1 MRIVFVQAGLGAGG
15 AEKIVNLLAEHR
27 HRLGDEVHVL
37 AFRSPPGGSY
47 FPYRKD
53 IRIETPGTEG
63 GAGGQSILRAGRRIS
78 WLRSRFRALK
88 PDLIVSFLTK
98 TNVLVMLASRGLG
111 ARVVISERNNP
122 GMQRAHPLWRPASLL
137 AARAADGI
145 VMQTEEARKI
155 LPPGAQARAAVIPNP
170 CTIPGRARAVQSDG
184 SRIVAVGRL
193 DRQKGFDLLLE
204 AFALAAPAMPGATL
218 TIFGEGPERAALETQ
233 ARTLGIDQRVQLP
246 GVTKSPGAW
255 LEAGDIFVLSS
266 RFEGFPN
273 VLVEALAGGLA
284 AVAFDC
290 PWGPSSIVTHG
301 KDGLLVPPADIEGLA
316 QALGRLVTDSE
327 LRRGLAAAAAETA
340 DRFSLPNILARW
352 DAAFAT
358 AAAR

>member
-15 AEKIVNLLAEHR
+15 AEKIVSLLAEHR
-27 HRLGDEVHVL
+27 HELGDEVHVL
-37 AFRSPPGGSY
+37 AFSSPPGGSY
-47 FPYRKD
+47 FPYRDD
-53 IRIETPGTEG
+53 IRVETPGTADR
-63 GAGGQSILRAGRRIS
+63 AGGRSMLRVARRIS

-98 TNVLVMLASRGLG
+98 INVLVTIASRGIG

-122 GMQRAHPLWRPASLL
+122 GMQTAHPFWRPASLL

-145 VMQTEEARKI
+145 VMQTEQARAT
-155 LPPGAQARAAVIPNP
+155 LPARAQARAVVIPNP
-170 CTIPGRARAVQSDG
+170 CTMPSGARGRKGDG

-204 AFALAAPAMPGATL
+204 AFARAAPAMPGATL
-218 TIFGEGPERAALETQ
+218 TIFGEGAERAALEAQ
-233 ARTLGIDQRVQLP
+233 IRALGLRDRVRLP
-246 GVTKSPGAW
+246 GVTECPGAW
-255 LEAGDIFVLSS
+255 LEAGDVFVLSS

-273 VLVEALAGGLA
+273 VLVEALAGGLP

-290 PWGPSSIVTHG
+290 PWGPSSILTDG
-301 KDGLLVPPADIEGLA
+301 KDGLLVPPQDVEALA
-316 QALGRLVTDSE
+316 SALERLVTDAE
-327 LRRGLAAAAAETA
+327 LRAALSAAASKTVG
-340 DRFSLPNILARW
+340 RFLLPNVLAQW
-352 DAAFAT
+352 DAAFAA

>member
-1 MRIVFVQAGLGAGG
+1 
-15 AEKIVNLLAEHR
+15 
-27 HRLGDEVHVL
+27 
-37 AFRSPPGGSY
+37 
-47 FPYRKD
+47 
-53 IRIETPGTEG
+53 
-63 GAGGQSILRAGRRIS
+63 
-78 WLRSRFRALK
+78 
-88 PDLIVSFLTK
+88 
-98 TNVLVMLASRGLG
+98 
-111 ARVVISERNNP
+111 
-122 GMQRAHPLWRPASLL
+122 
-137 AARAADGI
+137 
-145 VMQTEEARKI
+145 
-155 LPPGAQARAAVIPNP
+155 
-170 CTIPGRARAVQSDG
+170 
-184 SRIVAVGRL
+184 
-193 DRQKGFDLLLE
+193 
-204 AFALAAPAMPGATL
+204 
-218 TIFGEGPERAALETQ
+218 
-233 ARTLGIDQRVQLP
+233 VQLP